1 MTSVQ
6 DLRQQYREHR
16 QRSQQRQLPLPQE
29 HSWSSLDHDGADM
42 DTGDIGDDTE
52 DGSVSSSLSVTV
64 ASRRF
69 VRDDAAAR
77 QASAPL
83 DVQDSRTLQKGQSWG
98 NDVTARNKMLRAP
111 K

>member
-16 QRSQQRQLPLPQE
+16 QRSQQRQLPLSQQ

-42 DTGDIGDDTE
+42 DTGDGTE
-52 DGSVSSSLSVTV
+52 DGSSSSSLSVTV

-69 VRDDAAAR
+69 VRDGTAAR
-77 QASAPL
+77 QAGAPL
-83 DVQDSRTLQKGQSWG
+83 DVQDLRTLQEGQSWG
-98 NDVTARNKMLRAP
+98 SDVTARNKMLRAP

>member
-16 QRSQQRQLPLPQE
+16 QRSQQRQLPLSQQ

-42 DTGDIGDDTE
+42 GTGDDTE
-52 DGSVSSSLSVTV
+52 DGSSSSILSVTV

-69 VRDDAAAR
+69 VRDGTTAR
-77 QASAPL
+77 QAGAPL
-83 DVQDSRTLQKGQSWG
+83 DVQDLRTLQEGQSWG
-98 NDVTARNKMLRAP
+98 SDVTARNKMLRAP